1 VFLERSGHPLL
12 HLHDPLLVTLDATA
26 FGTVPAQ
33 PALAPWCRLVKDR
46 GRVLVEHGGTVVT
59 LEGRAA
65 TALLPRLLP
74 LLDGTR
80 TTAEI
85 AEALGQVAG
94 PAVSNA
100 LALLAGNGLLV
111 EGPLAPTDADACTET
126 ATFAASLTGLITQA
140 AARERLAAARVAV
153 LGSGAVAK
161 EIRRLQRQSG
171 VGWVHVF
178 PADSTPPEVSLVVA
192 APSRTEVPALERL
205 NELAL
210 ERRQPWLQVLPYD
223 GRFVVAGPL
232 FLPGASAC
240 RACWLTRRAAC
251 SGYEDDFALV
261 ERQPARAPSS
271 APVIGLGAA
280 LASVVAVRW
289 LTTADPGLPG
299 RYYALETRAIMHLR
313 FDHLLRVPRCATCG
327 PPTSGVPS
335 PWFEPTA

>member
-1 VFLERSGHPLL
+1 VLLIRSGHPLL
-12 HLHDPLLVTLDATA
+12 HLHDPVLVTPDATA
-26 FGTVPAQ
+26 LDAVPVR
-33 PALAPWCRLVKDR
+33 PALAPWCRLVEDR

-94 PAVSNA
+94 PAVSKA
-100 LALLAGNGLLV
+100 LSLLADNGLLV
-111 EGPLAPTDADACTET
+111 EGPLVPPDDARTET
-126 ATFAASLTGLITQA
+126 ATFAACVTGRTTQA

-153 LGSGAVAK
+153 LGSGAVGR

-178 PADSTPPEVSLVVA
+178 PADSPPPEVSLVVA

-210 ERRQPWLQVLPYD
+210 ERGQPWLQVLPYD

-232 FLPGASAC
+232 FLPGVSAC

-251 SGYEDDFALV
+251 SGYEDDFELV

-271 APVIGLGAA
+271 APVVALGAA
-280 LASVVAVRW
+280 LATVLAVRW

-327 PPTSGVPS
+327 PPKSGVPS
-335 PWFEPTA
+335 PWFEAAS